1 MNKLFRRH
9 HHHQEPIERR
19 SDAFIK
25 RLEES
30 KRFVAVDPQRASD
43 MEAFMATPK
52 VQLDDLSNIEL
63 CAYLAWWKDL
73 DPFHIGKAD
82 NEAVLNFVSGCGLP
96 DHTLEEVII
105 T

>member
-9 HHHQEPIERR
+9 NQEPVEKR
-19 SDAFIK
+19 SGVFIK

-30 KRFVAVDPQRASD
+30 KRLVVDPQRESEI
-43 MEAFMATPK
+43 EALTATPK
-52 VQLDDLSNIEL
+52 VQADDLSDIEFN
-63 CAYLAWWKDL
+63 AYQTWWKDL

-82 NEAVLNFVSGCGLP
+82 NEAVFNFVNGCGLP
-96 DHTLEEVII
+96 DHKLEEVII

>member
-9 HHHQEPIERR
+9 HQEPIEKR
-19 SDAFIK
+19 SGAFIK

-30 KRFVAVDPQRASD
+30 RRQSAVLDPQQASD
-43 MEAFMATPK
+43 MEALMATPR
-52 VQLDDLSNIEL
+52 VQVDDLSDIEL
-63 CAYLAWWKDL
+63 SAYQAWWKDL

-82 NEAVLNFVSGCGLP
+82 NEAVFNFVSGCGLP
-96 DHTLEEVII
+96 DHALEEVTI